1 MIAMSL
7 SFWLPVLTLMAVLF
21 FLLHTHFHTEATDRV
36 KLGLKSAKALY
47 EERVLILERL
57 VPQLAE
63 QPAIKQAFSDRN
75 TDQLQTLL
83 LNYNKRVEFISILTA
98 VDVNQR
104 LIARRGDS
112 HGEVIQLGD
121 MLASVLT
128 TGQLVTSTRLVSR
141 EFLKQ
146 ENPGLTTHVQNMG
159 LVQFV
164 AAPVWQDNQI
174 LGALVVGILLTADT
188 SLSDSIFKRLGMS
201 FALFGGKPAEN
212 ATLHATSS
220 LPRSLWAMGES
231 LPSELSDTLMLG
243 KPYYGMLDVNGTE
256 AVVAFEPLKDNQN
269 RTIGAIGVSFLTRS
283 MAAMVVATLV
293 KGLIVAAIMGLIIAL
308 VITYF
313 IRKDINQPLDI
324 LADAMERFGEGELDI
339 SVDLQTGDQFE
350 KLGAGFNHM
359 AEAVFK
365 REERL
370 LKHNT
375 VAKLLMSTLNLNE
388 LMDQTLRVVVEV
400 SESQV
405 GAIYLFD
412 QASNS
417 LICQARYGTQYDLAS
432 LKLGEG
438 YPGRAAQDQK
448 IIVEPFVR
456 SMTEATINNGFAEGE
471 PKTVAYI
478 PLVYKSRLLGVLM
491 LGTVSQYREDELHLI
506 GYLADQVSIALD
518 NAIMHHHIQ
527 ELSITDGLTGLY
539 NRRYVNERM
548 ADLWARAT
556 RHNEPLTVILA
567 DIDNFKAVN
576 DTYGHDR
583 GDEVI
588 CRMAGVYRAGARQE
602 DIVARYG
609 GEEFLVVLANTE
621 TKDALIL
628 AERICEMA
636 REQEYEWV
644 DHSITLSIGIATF
657 PNQTATSYTELVRMA
672 DQAMYKAKLTGKDRV
687 VAYDPLME
695 SVIG

>member
-1 MIAMSL
+1 
-7 SFWLPVLTLMAVLF
+7 
-21 FLLHTHFHTEATDRV
+21 
-36 KLGLKSAKALY
+36 
-47 EERVLILERL
+47 
-57 VPQLAE
+57 
-63 QPAIKQAFSDRN
+63 
-75 TDQLQTLL
+75 
-83 LNYNKRVEFISILTA
+83 
-98 VDVNQR
+98 
-104 LIARRGDS
+104 
-112 HGEVIQLGD
+112 
-121 MLASVLT
+121 
-128 TGQLVTSTRLVSR
+128 
-141 EFLKQ
+141 
-146 ENPGLTTHVQNMG
+146 
-159 LVQFV
+159 
-164 AAPVWQDNQI
+164 
-174 LGALVVGILLTADT
+174 
-188 SLSDSIFKRLGMS
+188 
-201 FALFGGKPAEN
+201 
-212 ATLHATSS
+212 
-220 LPRSLWAMGES
+220 
-231 LPSELSDTLMLG
+231 
-243 KPYYGMLDVNGTE
+243 
-256 AVVAFEPLKDNQN
+256 
-269 RTIGAIGVSFLTRS
+269 
-283 MAAMVVATLV
+283 
-293 KGLIVAAIMGLIIAL
+293 
-308 VITYF
+308 
-313 IRKDINQPLDI
+313 
-324 LADAMERFGEGELDI
+324 
-339 SVDLQTGDQFE
+339 
-350 KLGAGFNHM
+350 
-359 AEAVFK
+359 
-365 REERL
+365 
-370 LKHNT
+370 
-375 VAKLLMSTLNLNE
+375 LNE